1 MDYST
6 IQVQHDAPTPLYQ
19 QIADQITLAAQQ
31 EALKP
36 EEKLPPIRRLADMLG
51 VSPITVTQAYQA
63 LARAGVAGG
72 QIGRGTFI
80 LSAPVLI
87 QEATRATQGF
97 PPIDHVAPAPTRILP
112 PKDEEPQEWTRE
124 GWTMTLARRVRTPRS
139 VALGQ
144 VFRQLLRGKAE
155 QTLIDFSSGN
165 PEASLFSLA
174 HWQQIMEQAGR
185 SLDQESRQQG
195 DVAAFQYGPPM
206 GDSALRSFLTGYL
219 QRFELHVTIDDI
231 LLTSGTQQGLDLIAR
246 TFFEPGDSVYMEQF
260 SYIAALDIFE
270 QYGVRVQPVPQD
282 EDGLQV
288 EVFERLLDAP
298 QNRPRWL
305 YTIPTAHSPTGICMT
320 AERRRKLAELAR
332 TYNVLIIE
340 DDAFNEL
347 SYERGM
353 PAPAIWS
360 FAPEGR
366 VIYVK
371 SFSKTT
377 FPAVR
382 LGCIVAA
389 PEVLSSLVE
398 KKGLVDR
405 GTSLLV
411 ARSVLTYLSSP
422 AYERNLEQMR
432 RVYRQRRDVLL
443 AALEREL
450 GPLGCHW
457 SRPLAGFSLLV
468 TLPASLQEMEVVE
481 EAVAQGVIVAP
492 GRFFTSTA
500 AGTHNN
506 TLRLAFA
513 DKSPE
518 QLEAATQRLAL
529 ALRTLLQ
536 RGEQSTYPS
545 RRLTTDV

>member
-1 MDYST
+1 MDYSA
-6 IQVQHDAPTPLYQ
+6 IQVKHDAPAPLYQ
-19 QIADQITLAAQQ
+19 QIADQITLAAHQ

-36 EEKLPPIRRLADMLG
+36 GEKLPPIRRLAEMLD

-80 LSAPVLI
+80 LPPPVLT
-87 QEATRATQGF
+87 QPEARARSPQPTFASASEGA
-97 PPIDHVAPAPTRILP
+97 APSTA
-112 PKDEEPQEWTRE
+112 QEWTRE

-144 VFRQLLRGKAE
+144 VFRQLLRGKPE

-165 PEASLFSLA
+165 PGASLFSLA

-195 DVAAFQYGPPM
+195 DIEAFQYGPAM
-206 GDSALRSFLTGYL
+206 GDAAFRSFLTGYL
-219 QRFELHVTIDDI
+219 HRFGLHVTTDDI

-270 QYGVRVQPVPQD
+270 QYGVRVQPVPLD

-305 YTIPTAHSPTGICMT
+305 YTIPTAHSPTGISMT
-320 AERRRKLAELAR
+320 VERRRRLVELAR

-347 SYERGM
+347 SYEKGM

-389 PEVLSSLVE
+389 PEVLSSLAE

-432 RVYRQRRDVLL
+432 SVYRQRRDVLL

-450 GPLGCHW
+450 GRLGCHW

-468 TLPASLQEMEVVE
+468 TLPPSLQEMEVVE

-492 GRFFTSTA
+492 GRFFMPTA
-500 AGTHNN
+500 AGTRDN
-506 TLRLAFA
+506 TLRLTFA

-518 QLEAATQRLAL
+518 QLEEAAHRLGL

-536 RGEQSTYPS
+536 RGGPSAYPS

>member
-1 MDYST
+1 MDYSA
-6 IQVQHDAPTPLYQ
+6 IHIQHDAPTPLYQ
-19 QIADQITLAAQQ
+19 QIADQITWAAHQ

-36 EEKLPPIRRLADMLG
+36 GEKLPPIRRLAAMLG

-80 LSAPVLI
+80 LPTPALAQPELRARTFASA
-87 QEATRATQGF
+87 EEG
-97 PPIDHVAPAPTRILP
+97 VAPSTAL
-112 PKDEEPQEWTRE
+112 EWTPER
-124 GWTMTLARRVRTPRS
+124 WTMPLARRVRTPRS

-144 VFRQLLRGKAE
+144 VFRQLLHGKSE

-165 PEASLFSLA
+165 PGASLFSLA

-185 SLDQESRQQG
+185 SLDQESQQPG
-195 DVAAFQYGPPM
+195 DVAAFQYGPAL
-206 GDSALRSFLTGYL
+206 GDAALRSFLSGYL
-219 QRFELHVTIDDI
+219 QRFGLHVTTDDI
-231 LLTSGTQQGLDLIAR
+231 LLTSGTQQGLDLLAR
-246 TFFEPGDSVYMEQF
+246 TFFEPGDSVFVEQY

-270 QYGVRVQPVPQD
+270 QYGVHLQPVPLD

-288 EVFERLLDAP
+288 DAFERLLDAP

-305 YTIPTAHSPTGICMT
+305 YTIPTAQSPTGISMT
-320 AERRRKLAELAR
+320 VERRRRLVELAR

-389 PEVLSSLVE
+389 PEMLSCLAE

-405 GTSLLV
+405 TTSLLV
-411 ARSVLTYLSSP
+411 ARSVLIYLSSP

-432 RVYRQRRDVLL
+432 SVYRQRRDVLL

-481 EAVAQGVIVAP
+481 EAVAQGVVVAP
-492 GRFFTSTA
+492 GRFFMPSA
-500 AGTHNN
+500 AGTRDN
-506 TLRLAFA
+506 TLRLTFA

-518 QLEAATQRLAL
+518 LLEEAAHRLGL

-536 RGEQSTYPS
+536 RGEKSSYPAF
-545 RRLTTDV
+545 RLTTDV

>member
-1 MDYST
+1 MDYT
-6 IQVQHDAPTPLYQ
+6 TFQVKHDAPTPLYQ
-19 QIADQITLAAQQ
+19 QIADQITQAVEQ
-31 EALKP
+31 ETLKP
-36 EEKLPPIRRLADMLG
+36 GDKLPPIRQLANILG

-80 LSAPVLI
+80 LPAPVLTRTSLHARLP
-87 QEATRATQGF
+87 QPTFAPLEEAVVSSVAMQGTRA
-97 PPIDHVAPAPTRILP
+97 
-112 PKDEEPQEWTRE
+112 
-124 GWTMTLARRVRTPRS
+124 GWTMSLADRMHTPRS

-144 VFRQLLRGKAE
+144 VFRQLLRGRSE

-165 PEASLFSLA
+165 PEPSLFSLT

-185 SLDQESRQQG
+185 SLDQESREQE
-195 DVAAFQYGPPM
+195 DVAAFQYGPSM
-206 GDSALRSFLTGYL
+206 GDVALRSFLTRYL
-219 QRFELHVTIDDI
+219 QRFGLHVTTDDI
-231 LLTSGTQQGLDLIAR
+231 LLTSGTQQGLDLVAR
-246 TFFEPGDSVYMEQF
+246 TFFEPGDSIFVEQF

-270 QYGVRVQPVPQD
+270 QYGVHVQPVPLD

-288 EVFERLLDAP
+288 EAFERLLGAP

-305 YTIPTAHSPTGICMT
+305 YTTPTAQSPTGICMT
-320 AERRRKLAELAR
+320 VERRRSLGELAH
-332 TYNVLIIE
+332 THNVLIIE

-347 SYERGM
+347 SYEKGM

-377 FPAVR
+377 FPTVR
-382 LGCIVAA
+382 LGCIVAG
-389 PEVLSSLVE
+389 PEILSSLAE

-422 AYERNLEQMR
+422 AYEHNLEQMR
-432 RVYRQRRDVLL
+432 SVYRQRRDTLL

-450 GPLGCHW
+450 SPLGCHW
-457 SRPLAGFSLLV
+457 SRPLAGFSLLL

-481 EAVAQGVIVAP
+481 EAVAQGVVVAP
-492 GRFFTSTA
+492 GRFFTPA
-500 AGTHNN
+500 VLGTHDN
-506 TLRLAFA
+506 TLRLTFA

-518 QLEAATQRLAL
+518 QLEEAVQRLAH
-529 ALRTLLQ
+529 ALRSLIQ

-545 RRLTTDV
+545 LRLTTDV

>member
-6 IQVQHDAPTPLYQ
+6 IQVRHDAPTPLYQ
-19 QIADQITLAAQQ
+19 QIADQITLTVQQ
-31 EALKP
+31 ETLKP
-36 EEKLPPIRRLADMLG
+36 GEKLPPIRKLAEMLG
-51 VSPITVTQAYQA
+51 VSPITVTQAYEA
-63 LARAGVAGG
+63 LAQAGVASG

-80 LSAPVLI
+80 LPTTALA
-87 QEATRATQGF
+87 QAEAHTRSSQPTFGLASEAVESSPAT
-97 PPIDHVAPAPTRILP
+97 
-112 PKDEEPQEWTRE
+112 EWTRE
-124 GWTMTLARRVRTPRS
+124 GWTTTVARRARTPRS
-139 VALGQ
+139 VALGL
-144 VFRQLLRGKAE
+144 VFRQLLRGKSE

-165 PEASLFSLA
+165 PETSLFSLA

-185 SLDQESRQQG
+185 SLDQESQDQEA
-195 DVAAFQYGPPM
+195 VEAFQYGPAL
-206 GDSALRSFLTGYL
+206 GDAALRSFLTDYL
-219 QRFELHVTIDDI
+219 QRFGLHVSTDDI

-246 TFFEPGDSVYMEQF
+246 TFFEPGESIFVEQF

-270 QYGVRVQPVPQD
+270 QYGVRVQPVPLD

-288 EVFERLLDAP
+288 EVFERLLDTL

-305 YTIPTAHSPTGICMT
+305 YTIPTAQSPTGIYMPV
-320 AERRRKLAELAR
+320 ERRRRLAELAR
-332 TYNVLIIE
+332 MYNVMIIE

-347 SYERGM
+347 SYEQEI
-353 PAPAIWS
+353 PAPAIGS

-398 KKGLVDR
+398 KKALVDR

-411 ARSVLTYLSSP
+411 ARSVLTYLRSP
-422 AYERNLEQMR
+422 AYERNVERMR
-432 RVYRQRRDVLL
+432 SVYRQRRDVLL

-457 SRPLAGFSLLV
+457 TRPLGGFSLLV

-481 EAVAQGVIVAP
+481 EAAAQGVVVAP
-492 GRFFTSTA
+492 GRFFTSA
-500 AGTHNN
+500 AVGTYES
-506 TLRLAFA
+506 TLRLTFA

-518 QLEAATQRLAL
+518 RLEEATHRLAL
-529 ALRTLLQ
+529 ALRMLLQ
-536 RGEQSTYPS
+536 RGEQGTYPAL
-545 RRLTTDV
+545 RLTTDV

>member
-1 MDYST
+1 MDYAT
-6 IQVQHDAPTPLYQ
+6 IQIKHDIPTSLYQ
-19 QIADQITLAAQQ
+19 QIADQITRAVEQ

-36 EEKLPPIRRLADMLG
+36 GEKLPPIRRLADMLG

-80 LSAPVLI
+80 LPAPVLTQASVRARLPQPTFASI
-87 QEATRATQGF
+87 EEGIVSSVATQG
-97 PPIDHVAPAPTRILP
+97 IH
-112 PKDEEPQEWTRE
+112 E
-124 GWTMTLARRVRTPRS
+124 GWTMTLARRARTPRS
-139 VALGQ
+139 VAWGQ
-144 VFRQLLRGKAE
+144 VFRQLLRGRSE
-155 QTLIDFSSGN
+155 RTLIDFSSGN

-185 SLDQESRQQG
+185 SLDQESREQE
-195 DVAAFQYGPPM
+195 DMAAFQYGPAM
-206 GDSALRSFLTGYL
+206 GDAALRSFLTSYL
-219 QRFELHVTIDDI
+219 QRFGLYVTTDDI
-231 LLTSGTQQGLDLIAR
+231 LLTSGTQQGLDLVAR
-246 TFFEPGDSVYMEQF
+246 TFFEPGDNVYMEQF

-270 QYGVRVQPVPQD
+270 QYGVQVQPVPLD

-288 EVFERLLDAP
+288 EAFERLLGAP

-305 YTIPTAHSPTGICMT
+305 YTIPTAQSPTGISMT
-320 AERRRKLAELAR
+320 VERRRRLGELAR
-332 TYNVLIIE
+332 TYNVLMIE

-360 FAPEGR
+360 FAPAGR

-382 LGCIVAA
+382 LGCIVAV
-389 PEVLSSLVE
+389 PEILSCLAE

-405 GTSLLV
+405 ATSLLV
-411 ARSVLTYLSSP
+411 ARSVLIYLSSP

-432 RVYRQRRDVLL
+432 TVYRQRRDVLL

-468 TLPASLQEMEVVE
+468 TLPASLEEMEVVE
-481 EAVAQGVIVAP
+481 EAVAQGVLVAP
-492 GRFFTSTA
+492 GRFFAPTVV
-500 AGTHNN
+500 GTRDN
-506 TLRLAFA
+506 TLRLTFA

-518 QLEAATQRLAL
+518 QLEEAAHRLAL

-536 RGEQSTYPS
+536 RGGQSAYPS